1 MLNKK
6 EIRNVLT
13 IALPAVGEMVL
24 YMMVWVLDTLMI
36 GQYGGQVAVST
47 VGISGEILY
56 TFANIFIA
64 MGVSVAITSIVA
76 RRYGAKEY
84 DIAEEY
90 ATIGF
95 VVGTI
100 ISVLCTVIIFVF
112 SKQLLT
118 AAGCEPEVLEI
129 AMRYIRIVCFGIVFN
144 MITSLYSAIQ
154 RAYGNTKIP
163 LITSF
168 IVILIN
174 MILDYMLIFGKFGAP
189 ELGVTGAAIA
199 TITAQICG
207 FLFSTYYTF
216 KKSKIK
222 VKFKYLKSLTMEKI
236 KTLFKLSIPASL
248 QEGAFSISRLLT
260 TFMIMRLGTVA
271 FSANTIT
278 STLESL
284 SYMPGWGFAVACTTL
299 VGNKYGEK
307 DYKGAMKYAYNC
319 AILGL
324 VSMIC
329 VASLFVIMPKF
340 LIGLFINKS
349 EVEVISLGAT
359 CLMIAAIQQPGM
371 AISMIYGGALK
382 GIGNTKIPFKVSLF
396 TGWCIRLPL
405 VFYFIYLN
413 QSSVTYFW
421 WICVIQWIVDAILI
435 YISYKRKLNSLVKE
449 HNGELTMNNLD

>member
-6 EIRNVLT
+6 EVKSVLT

-36 GQYGGQVAVST
+36 GQYGGQIAVST

-64 MGVSVAITSIVA
+64 MGVSIAITSIVA

-84 DIAEEY
+84 DTAEEY

-100 ISVLCTVIIFVF
+100 ISIICTVIIFIF

-174 MILDYMLIFGKFGAP
+174 MTLDYILIFGKFGAP
-189 ELGVTGAAIA
+189 ELGVTGAALA

-222 VKFKYLKSLTMEKI
+222 IKFKYLKSLTIEKT

-248 QEGAFSISRLLT
+248 QEGAFSISRLFT

-284 SYMPGWGFAVACTTL
+284 SYMPGWGFAVACTTI

-324 VSMIC
+324 ISMIC
-329 VASLFVIMPKF
+329 TASLFIIMPKF
-340 LIGLFINKS
+340 LIGLFINSS
-349 EVEVISLGAT
+349 EAEVISLGAK
-359 CLMIAAIQQPGM
+359 CLMIAALQQPSM

-405 VFYFIYLN
+405 VFYFIYIT

-421 WICVIQWIVDAILI
+421 WICVIQWIVDAVLI
-435 YISYKRKLNSLVKE
+435 YIAYKRKFNSLIKE
-449 HNGELTMNNLD
+449 YPIESTQNI